1 MKIRTFTLVAV
12 AIMLVSLFTVTAMAA
27 DQQRDRDQD
36 CTGVPDEALRTQTR
50 TGFNAGDVATGEAG
64 VSNGYCDGSNC
75 EGNYDRECD
84 GSGSQ
89 NDRDC
94 DGDGPKRDGSCQI

>member
-12 AIMLVSLFTVTAMAA
+12 AIMLASLFTVSAMAA
-27 DQQRDRDQD
+27 DQQKDRDQD
-36 CTGVPDEALRTQTR
+36 FTGVPDDALRTQTR
-50 TGFNAGDVATGEAG
+50 AGINADSVGAG

-75 EGNYDRECD
+75 KGDRDGKCD

-89 NDRDC
+89 NDIDC
-94 DGDGPKRDGSCQI
+94 DGDGPKRDGSCRN